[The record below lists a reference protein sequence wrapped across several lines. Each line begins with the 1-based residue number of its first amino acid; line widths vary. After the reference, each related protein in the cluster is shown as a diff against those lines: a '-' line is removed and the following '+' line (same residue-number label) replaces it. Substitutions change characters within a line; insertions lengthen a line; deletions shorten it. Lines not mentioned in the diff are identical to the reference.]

1 VSTTYRGQLLEFEFQ
16 YRDPWEY
23 ILNLIHDKS
32 LASVSCWNSVRKIY
46 CCSWEGLEE
55 RIIDEPNTAD
65 TWWEV
70 DVSSSQSENELTE
83 ELIVSFQSS
92 LPNNGPYPHCY
103 LPLHFWLDKG
113 LVTRWVKKYPMILR
127 AAWLPKNIR
136 NASGNGGGI
145 LLGYMPIVSGSKALR

>member
-1 VSTTYRGQLLEFEFQ
+1 MSYRGQPTKFEFQ

-23 ILNLIHDKS
+23 ILTLIHDKS
-32 LASVSCWNSVRKIY
+32 LASVSCWNAVRKLY
-46 CCSWEGLEE
+46 CYQKGNVEE

-70 DVSSSQSENELTE
+70 DVSHQYCARSVVWGQNINYS
-83 ELIVSFQSS
+83 QSS
-92 LPNNGPYPHCY
+92 LLNDGPYAHCY

-113 LVTRWVKKYPMILR
+113 LVTRRVKKYPMILR
-127 AAWLPKNIR
+127 AAWLPRRIR

-145 LLGYMPIVSGSKALR
+145 LLGYLPIVSRLNVLH